1 MEILSTGE
9 KIRRA
14 RVQKGMTLKAL
25 CGSEISVSKMSTI
38 ENDKVTAEEWVLDLV
53 AKRLGIEKES
63 LKKDIIQEV
72 NDELTKLSENMFS
85 KNYEK
90 DIKGLIEVTE
100 QNGLVMQTFQA
111 RIQLINHYI
120 EKGKI
125 EELNVEISHLYRT
138 YINIVNAETQYLY
151 CMTMAKYLH
160 ATSEYE
166 NAMVFLNFLMSN
178 YYTLPDSITK
188 EERLLIPY
196 MTVACLVY
204 MERYEEAKKYLP
216 FVDELL
222 EITENDRIK
231 GQIHLQYCL
240 ISTAEDGKENY
251 EKINEYLKN
260 YPEMH
265 AKAKYFLAVKLL
277 NSGDVEG
284 SYREMAEAAKI
295 FPQESLSDNVTLLL
309 DAMNRFVEEGHY
321 KEASKY
327 VDMVVNAAIENQHP
341 DAVEKAY
348 YFKGR
353 LLAEN
358 GSYDMAETYLS
369 VSLDMLI
376 KKGKT
381 RELAKRYKDLAKVYY
396 KMGKK
401 EDSIRYFTMS
411 IQTEGH
417 I

>member
-14 RVQKGMTLKAL
+14 RLQKGMTLKAL

-72 NDELTKLSENMFS
+72 NDELKKLSENMFS

-90 DIKGLIEVTE
+90 EIKGLIEVTE

-160 ATSEYE
+160 ATAEYE

-188 EERLLIPY
+188 EDRLLIPY

-204 MERYEEAKKYLP
+204 MEKYEEAKKYLP

-251 EKINEYLKN
+251 DKISEYLKN

-309 DAMNRFVEEGHY
+309 DAMTRFVEEGHY

-358 GSYDMAETYLS
+358 GNYDMAETYLS

-381 RELAKRYKDLAKVYY
+381 RELAKRYKDLAKIYY

>member
-166 NAMVFLNFLMSN
+166 NALVFLNFLMSN
-178 YYTLPDSITK
+178 YYTLPDSITQ
-188 EERLLIPY
+188 EEKLLIPY

-222 EITENDRIK
+222 EVTENDRIK

-240 ISTAEDGKENY
+240 ISTAEDGKESY
-251 EKINEYLKN
+251 EKISE
-260 YPEMH
+260 
-265 AKAKYFLAVKLL
+265 
-277 NSGDVEG
+277 
-284 SYREMAEAAKI
+284 
-295 FPQESLSDNVTLLL
+295 
-309 DAMNRFVEEGHY
+309 
-321 KEASKY
+321 
-327 VDMVVNAAIENQHP
+327 
-341 DAVEKAY
+341 
-348 YFKGR
+348 
-353 LLAEN
+353 
-358 GSYDMAETYLS
+358 
-369 VSLDMLI
+369 
-376 KKGKT
+376 
-381 RELAKRYKDLAKVYY
+381 
-396 KMGKK
+396 
-401 EDSIRYFTMS
+401 
-411 IQTEGH
+411 
-417 I
+417 

>member
-1 MEILSTGE
+1 
-9 KIRRA
+9 
-14 RVQKGMTLKAL
+14 
-25 CGSEISVSKMSTI
+25 
-38 ENDKVTAEEWVLDLV
+38 
-53 AKRLGIEKES
+53 
-63 LKKDIIQEV
+63 
-72 NDELTKLSENMFS
+72 
-85 KNYEK
+85 
-90 DIKGLIEVTE
+90 
-100 QNGLVMQTFQA
+100 
-111 RIQLINHYI
+111 
-120 EKGKI
+120 
-125 EELNVEISHLYRT
+125 
-138 YINIVNAETQYLY
+138 
-151 CMTMAKYLH
+151 
-160 ATSEYE
+160 
-166 NAMVFLNFLMSN
+166 MSN

-240 ISTAEDGKENY
+240 ISTAEDGKESY
-251 EKINEYLKN
+251 EKISEYLKN

-277 NSGDVEG
+277 NSGDAEG

-309 DAMNRFVEEGHY
+309 DAMTRFVEEGHY

>member
-25 CGSEISVSKMSTI
+25 CGGEISVSKMSTI
-38 ENDKVTAEEWVLDLV
+38 ENDKVQAEEWILDLV

-63 LKKDIIQEV
+63 LKKDIVQEV
-72 NDELTKLSENMFS
+72 TEELKKLSMNMFS
-85 KNYEK
+85 TNYEK
-90 DIKGLIEVTE
+90 EIHDLIEVTV
-100 QNGLVMQTFQA
+100 QYGLVMQTFLA
-111 RIQLINHYI
+111 RVQLINHYI

-125 EELNVEISHLYRT
+125 DELNVEVSHLYRT
-138 YINIVNAETQYLY
+138 YINIVNSETQYIY

-160 ATSEYE
+160 STSEYE
-166 NAMVFLNFLMSN
+166 NAMVFLNYLMSN
-178 YYTLPDSITK
+178 YYVLPDTISQEEKLSIPF
-188 EERLLIPY
+188 LILGCQVNLEDY
-196 MTVACLVY
+196 D
-204 MERYEEAKKYLP
+204 EAKKYLP
-216 FVDELL
+216 YVQELL
-222 EITENDRIK
+222 EITQNDTIK
-231 GQIHLQYCL
+231 GQIHLLYCL
-240 ISTAEDGKENY
+240 ISMSKDGKESY
-251 EKINEYLKN
+251 EEVSHYLRG

-265 AKAKYFLAVKLL
+265 AKAKYFIAVKLL
-277 NSGDVEG
+277 ERGDAEG
-284 SYREMAEAAKI
+284 AYKEMEEASKI
-295 FPQESLSDNVTLLL
+295 FPQETLSDNAILLL
-309 DAMNRFVEEGHY
+309 DAMTRFVDAGHY

-327 VDMVVNAAIENQHP
+327 VDMVVNASIENQ
-341 DAVEKAY
+341 DTDVMEKAY

-358 GSYDMAETYLS
+358 GNFDMAETYLS

-376 KKGKT
+376 KKGRTK
-381 RELAKRYKDLAKVYY
+381 ELAKRYKDLAKVYY

-401 EDSIRYFTMS
+401 EDSIRYFSMS

>member
-14 RVQKGMTLKAL
+14 RIQKGMTLKAL

-38 ENDKVTAEEWVLDLV
+38 ENDKVSAEEWVLDLV
-53 AKRLGIEKES
+53 AKRLGIEKEN

-72 NDELTKLSENMFS
+72 TEELEKLSENMFT

-100 QNGLVMQTFQA
+100 QNHLVMQTFLA
-111 RIQLINHYI
+111 RIQLISHYI
-120 EKGKI
+120 EKGMI
-125 EELNVEISHLYRT
+125 DELNVEISHLYRT
-138 YINIVNAETQYLY
+138 YISIVNQETQYLY

-160 ATSEYE
+160 ATSEYD
-166 NAMVFLNFLMSN
+166 NALVFLNFLMSN
-178 YYTLPDSITK
+178 FYTLPESITQ
-188 EERLLIPY
+188 EERLQIPF
-196 MTVACLVY
+196 MTVNCLVFL
-204 MERYEEAKKYLP
+204 EEYEEAKKYLP
-216 FVDELL
+216 FVEELL
-222 EITENDRIK
+222 EITQNKRIK

-240 ISTAEDGKENY
+240 ISTSGNGKESY
-251 EKINEYLKN
+251 DKIAEYLKE

-277 NSGDVEG
+277 GRGDVEG
-284 SYREMAEAAKI
+284 AYREMAEASKI
-295 FPQESLSDNVTLLL
+295 FPQESLADNVTLLL
-309 DAMNRFVEEGHY
+309 DAMTRFVEEGHY

-327 VDMVVNAAIENQHP
+327 VDMVVNAAIENRHP
-341 DAVEKAY
+341 EAVEKAY

-401 EDSIRYFTMS
+401 EDSIRYFTLS

>member
-9 KIRRA
+9 KIRKA

-38 ENDKVTAEEWVLDLV
+38 ENDKVQAEEWVLDLV

-63 LKKDIIQEV
+63 LKKNIIQEV
-72 NDELTKLSENMFS
+72 TDELKKLSENMFS

-90 DIKGLIEVTE
+90 EIQSLIDVTE
-100 QNGLVMQTFQA
+100 QNNLVMQTFLA
-111 RIQLINHYI
+111 RIQLINHYM

-125 EELNVEISHLYRT
+125 EELNVEISNLYRT
-138 YINIVNAETQYLY
+138 YINVVNAETQYLY
-151 CMTMAKYLH
+151 CMTMAKYLFT
-160 ATSEYE
+160 TSEYE
-166 NAMVFLNFLMSN
+166 NAMVFLNYLMSN
-178 YYTLPDSITK
+178 FYTLPDSITQ
-188 EERLLIPY
+188 EERLYIPF
-196 MTVACLVY
+196 MTVSCLVY
-204 MERYEEAKKYLP
+204 LEDYVEAKKYLP
-216 FVDELL
+216 YVEELL
-222 EITENDRIK
+222 ELTENDTVK

-240 ISTAEDGKENY
+240 ISTSENGKESY
-251 EKINEYLKN
+251 DKIGEYLKD

-284 SYREMAEAAKI
+284 AYKEMEEASRI
-295 FPQESLSDNVTLLL
+295 FPQEALSDNVNLLL
-309 DAMNRFVEEGHY
+309 DAMERFVEDGHF

-341 DAVEKAY
+341 DVVEKAY
-348 YFKGR
+348 YFKGK
-353 LLAEN
+353 LLAESGN
-358 GSYDMAETYLS
+358 YNMAETYLS
-369 VSLDMLI
+369 VALDMLI

-381 RELAKRYKDLAKVYY
+381 KELAKRYKDLAKVYY

-411 IQTEGH
+411 IQTEGYV
-417 I
+417 

>member
-90 DIKGLIEVTE
+90 NIKGLIEVTE

-120 EKGKI
+120 EKGKV

-240 ISTAEDGKENY
+240 ISTAEDGKESY
-251 EKINEYLKN
+251 EKISEYLKN

-309 DAMNRFVEEGHY
+309 DAMTRFVEEGHY

>member
-72 NDELTKLSENMFS
+72 NDELKKLSENMFS

-90 DIKGLIEVTE
+90 EIKGLIEVTE

-160 ATSEYE
+160 TTSEYE
-166 NAMVFLNFLMSN
+166 NALVFLNYLMSN
-178 YYTLPDSITK
+178 FDTLPDSITK

-204 MERYEEAKKYLP
+204 LEEYEEAKKYLP
-216 FVDELL
+216 LVDELL
-222 EITENDRIK
+222 EITENKRIK

-240 ISTAEDGKENY
+240 ISTSENGEENY
-251 EKINEYLKN
+251 EKISEYLKE

-277 NSGDVEG
+277 NGGDVEG
-284 SYREMAEAAKI
+284 AYKEMAEAAKI
-295 FPQESLSDNVTLLL
+295 FPQESLADNVTLLL

-341 DAVEKAY
+341 DVVEKAY

-381 RELAKRYKDLAKVYY
+381 RELAKRYQDLAKVYY

-401 EDSIRYFTMS
+401 EDSIRYFAMS